1 VQKVIEEQ
9 DCSVPVAARTN
20 IAGPSR
26 NDEEFV
32 DLDVSL
38 EYLNK
43 SLVTLEE
50 SPVAKKRLHAPSY
63 CNKKLR
69 NIRRCLREK
78 ILTTGSEDVDETVVK
93 NNTDSEMLNQLKEK
107 FKEENLSVSEKLQI
121 LTVLPKSWTS
131 KKIENE
137 FAITIFSCR

>member
-1 VQKVIEEQ
+1 MLLRNKT
-9 DCSVPVAARTN
+9 CSVPVAARTN

-26 NDEEFV
+26 KDEEFV

-50 SPVAKKRLHAPSY
+50 SHLAKKRLHAPSY
-63 CNKKLR
+63 CDKLR
-69 NIRRCLREK
+69 KIRCLKEK
-78 ILTTGSEDVDETVVK
+78 IFTTGSEDVDETVVK

-107 FKEENLSVSEKLQI
+107 FKEENQV
-121 LTVLPKSWTS
+121 
-131 KKIENE
+131 
-137 FAITIFSCR
+137 

>member
-1 VQKVIEEQ
+1 MCDSSHIIEKGMTICDACRKQLKVQKVIKEQ

-26 NDEEFV
+26 KDEEFV

-63 CNKKLR
+63 CDKKLKV
-69 NIRRCLREK
+69 RCLREK
-78 ILTTGSEDVDETVVK
+78 KLTTGSEDVDETVVK
-93 NNTDSEMLNQLKEK
+93 NNTDSEMLNHLK
-107 FKEENLSVSEKLQI
+107 
-121 LTVLPKSWTS
+121 
-131 KKIENE
+131 
-137 FAITIFSCR
+137 